1 MVRAQEPAQDWSTAL
16 YKALEHAQ
24 RTLQTKIEELHVQ
37 RSRLGAHDDLIE
49 VTKKNVTEESNQLQ
63 TELKAKIGEVRPT
76 PPPARAPAR
85 APPQLTGWWVLCLPR
100 AQLRKVLDKY
110 ESDMT
115 ELVKRDEQWMLQT
128 LQQHK
133 EEAATYM
140 DRTDSSLRTLRDET
154 AGQTTARDVVERME
168 RDVDTLTE
176 NLKRLPLTLPGFV
189 EKPFPCKA
197 EVLSD
202 VVALDYPFT
211 PWNML
216 VLSDSKDAYTDAEW
230 VPQFVSGLLARL
242 EPERAKELV
251 KPFM

>member
-1 MVRAQEPAQDWSTAL
+1 MDLLCVQASDWSSAL

-63 TELKAKIGEVRPT
+63 TELKAKIGEVRDAHKPRCSLSV
-76 PPPARAPAR
+76 ARCYSDVAKPWR
-85 APPQLTGWWVLCLPR
+85 VR
-100 AQLRKVLDKY
+100 QLRKVLDKY

-242 EPERAKELV
+242 EPERARELV